1 MNEKRLNQIKS
12 AISTRIAN
20 ILEEKGWKQQEL
32 ADRMELPKSNVSRI
46 LSGEAN
52 LTISTIVKIEGIL
65 GKKILKIEEK

>member
-1 MNEKRLNQIKS
+1 MNEKRLNSLKN
-12 AISTRIAN
+12 AISAKIAKT
-20 ILEEKGWKQQEL
+20 LEEKGWRQQEL

-65 GKKILKIEEK
+65 GKRILKVEP